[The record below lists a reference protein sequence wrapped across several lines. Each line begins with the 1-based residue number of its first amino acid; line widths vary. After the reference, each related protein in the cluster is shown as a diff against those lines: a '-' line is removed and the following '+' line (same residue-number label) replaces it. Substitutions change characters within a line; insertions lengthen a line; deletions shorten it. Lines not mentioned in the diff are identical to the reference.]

1 MKYLFLL
8 LMLLL
13 AVECEHLP
21 CPETTNENIRKFM
34 IHYHSSVPSPSNFIP
49 KSYMFLTTSIGDD
62 QMGPLVDH

>member
-34 IHYHSSVPSPSNFIP
+34 IHYHSATVTPSGNV
-49 KSYMFLTTSIGDD
+49 SYMFSTTPIGDD